1 VPLLEQVLENN
12 PGNVKIVFKNFPLRR
27 HKFATKAA
35 MAALAA
41 DGQGKFWAFH
51 DRLFE
56 NYKQLNDQKI
66 KDIARDLGLDMEKFE
81 KQMKDPGI
89 LAQIRQDLLDGNQA
103 GVRGTPTV
111 FIGGRLLRNWSP
123 KEFQMLIDKELGRT
137 KQSPKKK

>member
-12 PGNVKIVFKNFPLRR
+12 PENVKIVFKNFPLRR
-27 HKFATKAA
+27 HKYATKAA

-41 DGQGKFWAFH
+41 DGQGKFWQFH
-51 DRLFE
+51 DRLFK
-56 NYKQLNDQKI
+56 NYKQLSDQKI
-66 KDIARDLGLDMEKFE
+66 KDIARDLGFDIEKFE

-89 LAQIRQDLLDGNQA
+89 LAQIRQDMLDGNQA
-103 GVRGTPTV
+103 GVKGTPTV

-137 KQSPKKK
+137 KQSPGK

>member
-1 VPLLEQVLENN
+1 MPLLEQVLENN
-12 PGNVKIVFKNFPLRR
+12 PENVKIVFKNFPLRR
-27 HKFATKAA
+27 HKYAKKAA

-56 NYKQLNDQKI
+56 NYKQLSDQKI
-66 KDIARDLGLDMEKFE
+66 NDIARDLGFDVEKFE

-89 LAQIRQDLLDGNQA
+89 LAQIRQDVLDGNQA

-111 FIGGRLLRNWSP
+111 FIGGRHLENWSP

-137 KQSPKKK
+137 KPSPGK

>member
-1 VPLLEQVLENN
+1 MPLLEQVLENN

-27 HKFATKAA
+27 HKYATKAA
-35 MAALAA
+35 MASLAA

-66 KDIARDLGLDMEKFE
+66 KDITRDLGLDMEKFE

>member
-66 KDIARDLGLDMEKFE
+66 KEIARDLGLDMEKFE

>member
-1 VPLLEQVLENN
+1 MPLLEQVLENN

-27 HKFATKAA
+27 HKFASKAA

-66 KDIARDLGLDMEKFE
+66 KGIARDLGLDMEKFE

>member
-12 PGNVKIVFKNFPLRR
+12 PENVKIVFKNFPLRR
-27 HKFATKAA
+27 HKYATKAA

-41 DGQGKFWAFH
+41 DGQGKFCAFH

-56 NYKQLNDQKI
+56 NYKQLSDQKI
-66 KDIARDLGLDMEKFE
+66 KDIARDLGFDMEKFE

-89 LAQIRQDLLDGNQA
+89 LAQIRQDMLDGNQA

-137 KQSPKKK
+137 KQSPGK

>member
-1 VPLLEQVLENN
+1 MPLLEQVLENN
-12 PGNVKIVFKNFPLRR
+12 PENVKIVFKNFPLRR
-27 HKFATKAA
+27 HKYATKAA

-56 NYKQLNDQKI
+56 NYKQLSDQKI
-66 KDIARDLGLDMEKFE
+66 KDIARDLGFDMEKFE

-89 LAQIRQDLLDGNQA
+89 LAQIRQDMLDGNQA

-137 KQSPKKK
+137 KQSPGK